1 MLPRWAALIPDFP
14 GMKLAGL
21 SARFFCAYL
30 KAKVNL
36 GKLIGDSCSTMLY
49 QYRLTGGL
57 VEVVSKHGDGIL
69 MCVDSQDEV
78 LYIEESDL
86 TPHLEATNEKIRTE
100 ERLTAELEAEGV
112 RPAKP
117 TTRETFPVDV
127 RININ
132 TASARQIADALPGV
146 GLKTARDI
154 KDLQTSMAGEK
165 FQNLEQLKA
174 IKRIDWNEIFKENL
188 VRVE

>member
-1 MLPRWAALIPDFP
+1 
-14 GMKLAGL
+14 
-21 SARFFCAYL
+21 
-30 KAKVNL
+30 
-36 GKLIGDSCSTMLY
+36 MLY
-49 QYRLTGGL
+49 QYRQTGGL

-78 LYIEESDL
+78 IYVEESEL
-86 TPHLEATNEKIRTE
+86 TPHLEATNEKLRTE
-100 ERLTAELEAEGV
+100 ERLTAQLEAEGV
-112 RPAKP
+112 KPARP
-117 TTRETFPVDV
+117 TTKETFPVDV

-154 KDLQTSMAGEK
+154 KDLQTSMPGEK
-165 FQNLEQLKA
+165 FQRLDQLKS
-174 IKRIDWNEIFKENL
+174 IKRVDWDEIFKENL

>member
-1 MLPRWAALIPDFP
+1 MI
-14 GMKLAGL
+14 
-21 SARFFCAYL
+21 
-30 KAKVNL
+30 
-36 GKLIGDSCSTMLY
+36 
-49 QYRLTGGL
+49 
-57 VEVVSKHGDGIL
+57 SKHGDGIV

-78 LYIEESDL
+78 LYVDEADL

-100 ERLTAELEAEGV
+100 ERLTAQLESEGV
-112 RPAKP
+112 KPPKP
-117 TTRETFPVDV
+117 TQRETFPLDV

-154 KDLQTSMAGEK
+154 KDLQLSLPGEK
-165 FQNLEQLKA
+165 FTRLEQLKS
-174 IKRIDWNEIFKENL
+174 IKRIDWDELFKDNL

>member
-1 MLPRWAALIPDFP
+1 
-14 GMKLAGL
+14 
-21 SARFFCAYL
+21 
-30 KAKVNL
+30 
-36 GKLIGDSCSTMLY
+36 MLY
-49 QYRLTGGL
+49 QYKLTGGL

-69 MCVDSQDEV
+69 MCIDSQDEV
-78 LYIEESDL
+78 IYIEEDQL
-86 TPHLEATNEKIRTE
+86 IPHLEATNEKIRTE
-100 ERLTAELEAEGV
+100 ERLTAQLESEGV
-112 RPAKP
+112 KPAKP

-154 KDLQTSMAGEK
+154 KDLQTSMPGEK
-165 FQNLEQLKA
+165 FLKLEQLKS
-174 IKRIDWNEIFKENL
+174 IKRVDWDEIFKENL